1 MAIRTAIG
9 DSLYLHRAKAGP
21 ITPGHHLL
29 ISAHGVFV
37 QELAFFGRPLS
48 TRVPAWCQLH
58 FYAPHGDSILD
69 PTVPAILSGSYQ
81 VFETI
86 RPGSPVVD
94 YRLSKYQGRH
104 GSVNE
109 TYESITE
116 NLRANEAVLD
126 TIQQQ
131 AAKGRA
137 IKFGPNFAFH
147 FDVLTIRNRWW
158 MKASVGEKLSDVL
171 QALATAGYRYEN
183 IHCSFCRSP
192 MIGGGTSSA
201 TRFGQG

>member
-1 MAIRTAIG
+1 MAVRLAIG
-9 DSLYLHRAKAGP
+9 NSLYLHRAKAGP
-21 ITPGHHLL
+21 VTPGHHLL
-29 ISAHGVFV
+29 ISAHGVFL
-37 QELAFFGRPLS
+37 QELGLFGRPLR
-48 TRVPAWCQLH
+48 TRVPAWTQLH

-69 PTVPAILSGSYQ
+69 PTVPAILAGDFQ

-109 TYESITE
+109 TYASITN
-116 NLRANEAVLD
+116 NLDANEAVLD
-126 TIQQQ
+126 AIQQA

-137 IKFGPNFAFH
+137 IKRGPNFAFH

-158 MKASVGEKLSDVL
+158 MKGSLGEKLSDVL
-171 QALATAGYRYEN
+171 GALQGAGYRYEN

-192 MIGGGTSSA
+192 VIGGGTSSA